1 MSRLPQEVQRKRLQ
15 RLRSRRQQFSLEKVN
30 VAGKYFHPG
39 INKYSPVRYSPR
51 NKLQSMIIDHVLILS
66 CLPKCAAQCLRTQLL
81 SPWSGKYF
89 SKIFL
94 ENIFPF
100 YDCLSAVFP
109 PYTQLSSLSLAR
121 GSGGEKKLHF
131 SEMSP
136 QAFQTVS
143 VCCRVVGNWYL
154 GEAPEMSLT
163 AFYNLLLRNYL
174 SLKSSPTHS

>member
-1 MSRLPQEVQRKRLQ
+1 MSRLPQEAQRKRLQ
-15 RLRSRRQQFSLEKVN
+15 RLRSRKQQFSLEKVN

-39 INKYSPVRYSPR
+39 IDKYSPR
-51 NKLQSMIIDHVLILS
+51 NKLQNMIFYHVWILS
-66 CLPKCAAQCLRTQLL
+66 YLPKCAAQCLRTQLL

-109 PYTQLSSLSLAR
+109 PHTQLSSLSLAR

-131 SEMSP
+131 SETSA

-143 VCCRVVGNWYL
+143 VCWCVVGNWYL
-154 GEAPEMSLT
+154 VEAPEMSLT